1 MSPGYN
7 TLPEWEKPKTGA
19 LPYVGADDKTIII
32 QLAVR

>member
-19 LPYVGADDKTIII
+19 LPYVELMTK
-32 QLAVR
+32 QS